1 MIFDDLEAQ
10 YRDFISKSGQEV
22 LIYCPY
28 IQVSVLKKILLGAR
42 SKISIITT
50 WKTLDILNG
59 ISDLDL
65 YPYCK
70 SIGAYLYINQNIHLK
85 VICDSYRR
93 AIIGSANITGKG
105 LGLAE
110 KSNHE
115 CSVIHD
121 VLDRGHQIYLRSI
134 LQEATLIN
142 EEEYQRTK
150 ELVDEYALKFKAP
163 PDVED
168 VDFSKSLNKEF
179 LISALPM
186 SISIDTFFD
195 YYSEKLVGSEYA
207 DTDYNCAMHDLA
219 LYMIS
224 PGLDRVSFNKQL
236 KKAFFSQPF
245 INELKKFIH
254 KERYFGEIKEWVH
267 NTCVD
272 VPVPS
277 RRDLTGNVQ
286 VLYQWFKELGKD
298 EYVVDQPNHSERIM
312 PRSFA
317 AQKRK

>member
-1 MIFDDLEAQ
+1 
-10 YRDFISKSGQEV
+10 
-22 LIYCPY
+22 
-28 IQVSVLKKILLGAR
+28 
-42 SKISIITT
+42 
-50 WKTLDILNG
+50 
-59 ISDLDL
+59 
-65 YPYCK
+65 
-70 SIGAYLYINQNIHLK
+70 
-85 VICDSYRR
+85 
-93 AIIGSANITGKG
+93 

-110 KSNHE
+110 QSNHE
-115 CSVIHD
+115 CSVVHD
-121 VLDRGHQIYLRSI
+121 ALDRGQQIYLRSI

-142 EEEYQRTK
+142 EGEYQRVK
-150 ELVDEYALKFKAP
+150 ELVDKYALKFNSSP
-163 PDVED
+163 ELENI
-168 VDFSKSLNKEF
+168 DFSKSSNKEF

-219 LYMIS
+219 LYMI
-224 PGLDRVSFNKQL
+224 PAGLDRVGL

-245 INELKKFIH
+245 ISELKKFIH

-317 AQKRK
+317 AQKRR